1 MNVNDFFHYAE
12 IILNG
17 LLALHVFALFIV
29 NMTDTKKDDELVAK
43 AYRAIE
49 IVAGIVHSAKVK
61 Q

>member
-17 LLALHVFALFIV
+17 LLALHVFALFVV
-29 NMTDTKKDDELVAK
+29 NMTDTKKDDEVVTK
-43 AYRAIE
+43 VYRAIE
-49 IVAGIVHSAKVK
+49 VAAGIVRSAKVK